1 MDQDTRKR
9 AEEILLASAYSSS
22 TRPPDSHRWK
32 KKKFFSPE
40 EKTKILNRVKTVGVT
55 QAAQEAGTWP
65 DLVRRWLDDLDKIV
79 TENEN
84 DLIQEKE
91 EDNMKKTKDF
101 TPEEREAIVAR
112 AKEIGA
118 VEAAKEAGTNHHVIA
133 GWMKNQK
140 KQTAIISQRD
150 GIPEKAAV
158 IPGQNGLPAKRDNPR
173 DYTPEERKMIVAK
186 ADEVGNPPVKAA
198 YGFNNNYVIHDWRR
212 SLIRQAKRAEK
223 ETAKAQTQA
232 IKPADKT
239 SPQDKTVI
247 IPEAPEVPQTPP
259 SPVANYPL
267 EVEVILLREKV
278 ADLTRQI
285 ERLRSVVSTLI

>member
-79 TENEN
+79 TEIEN

-91 EDNMKKTKDF
+91 EDNMKKTNDF

-112 AKEIGA
+112 AREIGA
-118 VEAAKEAGTNHHVIA
+118 VKAAQEAGTNHYVVA
-133 GWMKNQK
+133 GWMKK
-140 KQTAIISQRD
+140 KPTAIIPERD
-150 GIPEKAAV
+150 SLPEKV
-158 IPGQNGLPAKRDNPR
+158 TVTPGQNGLPAKRDNPK
-173 DYTPEERKMIVAK
+173 DYTPEERKIIVAK

-198 YGFNNNYVIHDWRR
+198 YGFKSNYVIHDWRR
-212 SLIRQAKRAEK
+212 ALARQAKRAEK
-223 ETAKAQTQA
+223 EAAKAQTQA
-232 IKPADKT
+232 IKPVDKT
-239 SPQDKTVI
+239 SLLDKTVI
-247 IPEAPEVPQTPP
+247 IPEAPEVPKTPP

-285 ERLRSVVSTLI
+285 ERMRTVVSTLI

>member
-22 TRPPDSHRWK
+22 TRPPDIHSWK
-32 KKKFFSPE
+32 KRKFFSPK
-40 EKTKILNRVKTVGVT
+40 EKTQILNRVKTVGVT

-91 EDNMKKTKDF
+91 EDNMKKTNDF
-101 TPEEREAIVAR
+101 TPEEREVIVAR
-112 AKEIGA
+112 AREIGA
-118 VEAAKEAGTNHHVIA
+118 VKAAKEAGTNHYVVA
-133 GWMKNQK
+133 GWMKK
-140 KQTAIISQRD
+140 KPTTI
-150 GIPEKAAV
+150 IPERDSLPEKV
-158 IPGQNGLPAKRDNPR
+158 TVTPGQNGLPVKRDKPQ
-173 DYTPEERKMIVAK
+173 DYTPEERKIIVAK

-198 YGFNNNYVIHDWRR
+198 YGFKNNYVIHDWRR
-212 SLIRQAKRAEK
+212 ALARQAKRAEK
-223 ETAKAQTQA
+223 ETAKAQTQV
-232 IKPADKT
+232 IKKPVAADEP
-239 SPQDKTVI
+239 SLPDKTVAI
-247 IPEAPEVPQTPP
+247 PEVPETP

-285 ERLRSVVSTLI
+285 ERMRTVVSTLI

>member
-1 MDQDTRKR
+1 
-9 AEEILLASAYSSS
+9 
-22 TRPPDSHRWK
+22 
-32 KKKFFSPE
+32 
-40 EKTKILNRVKTVGVT
+40 
-55 QAAQEAGTWP
+55 
-65 DLVRRWLDDLDKIV
+65 
-79 TENEN
+79 
-84 DLIQEKE
+84 
-91 EDNMKKTKDF
+91 MKKTKDF
-101 TPEEREAIVAR
+101 TPEERDAIVAR

-118 VEAAKEAGTNHHVIA
+118 VEAAKEVGTSYQVIA
-133 GWMKNQK
+133 GWMKPQK
-140 KQTAIISQRD
+140 KTEEITPQRD
-150 GIPEKAAV
+150 GVPEKAAV

-198 YGFNNNYVIHDWRR
+198 YGFNNNYIIHDWRR
-212 SLIRQAKRAEK
+212 SLMRQAKRIEK

-232 IKPADKT
+232 TQPADET
-239 SPQDKTVI
+239 SSQDKTVV
-247 IPEAPEVPQTPP
+247 IPEVSSQEAPITLP